1 MRALVVR
8 RPGGPDAMKLEDL
21 PEPVLHAH
29 EVLVAVEAV
38 GVNPVD
44 ATNRADPTWAA
55 ISPPYIVGYEF
66 AGSIARVGADVT
78 ELAKG
83 EQVWGLLPVRRTHL
97 GAYAE
102 LVAVNA
108 AFVRPRPQALGPLE
122 AASLPVAG
130 STSLQLLDRLGLQA
144 GDWVLV
150 HGAAGGVGSVFVQL
164 ARALGLQVAACA
176 SKPRHPLLRDL
187 GVEVIVDR
195 DAPNALAA
203 TVQAVGSPPRA
214 VVDLVGKGLLND
226 SLPFVAEYGV
236 AASIVELT
244 GDLEEA
250 IDRNITIHGVLLR
263 PDGSDLERLAAEV
276 GRGRLRAVIDEVVEL
291 ERAHVAHRRVES
303 GHGQGKVVLQVER
316 RRPAGGGV
324 SCSACGPGTLT
335 RPAVS
340 PWLQRC
346 DW

>member
-1 MRALVVR
+1 
-8 RPGGPDAMKLEDL
+8 MKLEDL
-21 PEPVLHAH
+21 PDPVLHAH

-44 ATNRADPTWAA
+44 ATNRANPTWAA
-55 ISPPYIVGYEF
+55 ISAPYIVGYEF

-78 ELAKG
+78 ELVKG
-83 EQVWGLLPVRRTHL
+83 EQVWGLLPVRRTRL

-144 GDWVLV
+144 GDWILV

-195 DAPNALAA
+195 DAPNALSA

-236 AASIVELT
+236 AGSIAELT

-276 GRGRLRAVIDEVVEL
+276 GSGRLRAVIDEVVEL
-291 ERAHVAHRRVES
+291 ERAYVAHRRVES

-316 RRPAGGGV
+316 RRPAGGGGL

-346 DW
+346 DG

>member
-1 MRALVVR
+1 
-8 RPGGPDAMKLEDL
+8 MKLEQL
-21 PEPVLHAH
+21 AEPVLHAH

-44 ATNRADPTWAA
+44 ATNRADATWAA
-55 ISPPYIVGYEF
+55 ISPPYVVGYEF
-66 AGSIARVGADVT
+66 AGSIAGVGADVT

-83 EQVWGLLPVRRTHL
+83 EEVWGLLPVRRTRL

-108 AFVRPRPQALGPLE
+108 AFVRPRPRALSSLE

-130 STSLQLLDRLGLQA
+130 LTSLQLLDRLRLQA
-144 GDWVLV
+144 GDWILV

-176 SKPRHPLLRDL
+176 SKPRHPLLHEL
-187 GVEVIVDR
+187 GVDVVVDR
-195 DAPNALAA
+195 DAANALAA
-203 TVQAVGSPPRA
+203 AVQAIGSSPRA

-276 GRGRLRAVIDEVVEL
+276 GSGRLRAVIDEVVEL
-291 ERAHVAHRRVES
+291 ERAHVAHRRVER
-303 GHGQGKVVLQVER
+303 GHGQGKVVLEVGR
-316 RRPAGGGV
+316 RR
-324 SCSACGPGTLT
+324 
-335 RPAVS
+335 
-340 PWLQRC
+340 
-346 DW
+346 

>member
-1 MRALVVR
+1 
-8 RPGGPDAMKLEDL
+8 MKLEQL
-21 PEPVLHAH
+21 PEPVLAAD

-78 ELAKG
+78 ELAQG
-83 EQVWGLLPVRRTHL
+83 EDVWGLLPVRRTRL

-108 AFVRPRPQALGPLE
+108 AFVRPRPQALGPIE

-144 GDWVLV
+144 GDWILV

-176 SKPRHPLLRDL
+176 SRPRHPLLRDL
-187 GVEVIVDR
+187 GIEVVIDR
-195 DAPNALAA
+195 DARNAQAA
-203 TVQAVGSPPRA
+203 AVQAIGSPPRA
-214 VVDLVGKGLLND
+214 VVDFVGKGLLND

-236 AASIVELT
+236 AASIVELA

-250 IDRNITIHGVLLR
+250 IDRNITIHAVLLQ
-263 PDGSDLERLAAEV
+263 PDGRDLERLAVEL
-276 GRGRLRAVIDEVVEL
+276 GRGRLRVVVDEVLEL
-291 ERAHVAHRRVES
+291 ERAHVVHRRVES
-303 GHGQGKVVLQVER
+303 GHGQGKIVLQIDR
-316 RRPAGGGV
+316 RG
-324 SCSACGPGTLT
+324 
-335 RPAVS
+335 
-340 PWLQRC
+340 
-346 DW
+346 